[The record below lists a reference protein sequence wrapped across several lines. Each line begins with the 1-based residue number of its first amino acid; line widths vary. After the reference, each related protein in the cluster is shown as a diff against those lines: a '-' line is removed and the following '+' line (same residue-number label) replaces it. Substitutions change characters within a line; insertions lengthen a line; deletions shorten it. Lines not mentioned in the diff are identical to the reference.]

1 MRRESTG
8 GSTAAGASTRSSA
21 RRPDRTT
28 IWISLCDVHISSGS
42 GSRRR
47 RRLGPERS
55 IQSASGH
62 ARSLASARPFTDPA
76 TVPRCHHPCM
86 AARALRSTQLDEL
99 HRAVLAIGGDLDLDR
114 TLRRI
119 LRAAAKLVGARYAA
133 LGIQSA
139 DGGFGTFITI
149 GISARQQELIGSL
162 PRLHGLLGTILKKG
176 APVRLADIR
185 RHPDFSYYPANHPQ
199 LREFLG
205 VPIVHRGEGLGEL
218 YSSGT
223 AARRFSP
230 DDQRMVEMLAAHAG
244 VAIATARLAGRE
256 RELAAL
262 QERDRLS
269 RRVQEAVSSALV
281 DIIAEARAG
290 ADRAADPAAA
300 RRTLGSLEATAA
312 AALGEVRQ
320 LTPRER
326 EVLRLMVEGLA
337 NKEIAHRLDLSERTV
352 KTHVS
357 SVLGKLGVAD
367 RTQAAVLAVKSGLL
381 D

>member
-1 MRRESTG
+1 
-8 GSTAAGASTRSSA
+8 
-21 RRPDRTT
+21 
-28 IWISLCDVHISSGS
+28 
-42 GSRRR
+42 
-47 RRLGPERS
+47 
-55 IQSASGH
+55 
-62 ARSLASARPFTDPA
+62 
-76 TVPRCHHPCM
+76 M
-86 AARALRSTQLDEL
+86 AARAPRSTQLDEL

-119 LRAAAKLVGARYAA
+119 LRSAAKLVGARYAA

-205 VPIVHRGEGLGEL
+205 VPIVHRGEVLGEL
-218 YSSGT
+218 YFSGT

-300 RRTLGSLEATAA
+300 RRTLGSLEATSTHGRGA
-312 AALGEVRQ
+312 RQ
-320 LTPRER
+320 QGDRTSARP
-326 EVLRLMVEGLA
+326 LR
-337 NKEIAHRLDLSERTV
+337 AHRKNARQQRARQTRRRGSDSGRRARRQERPSRLGRR
-352 KTHVS
+352 VS
-357 SVLGKLGVAD
+357 RSIGRDRSAD
-367 RTQAAVLAVKSGLL
+367 ASSDGGRG
-381 D
+381 

>member
-1 MRRESTG
+1 MAR
-8 GSTAAGASTRSSA
+8 AAGSA
-21 RRPDRTT
+21 PK
-28 IWISLCDVHISSGS
+28 G
-42 GSRRR
+42 
-47 RRLGPERS
+47 
-55 IQSASGH
+55 
-62 ARSLASARPFTDPA
+62 
-76 TVPRCHHPCM
+76 
-86 AARALRSTQLDEL
+86 STQLDEL

-119 LRAAAKLVGARYAA
+119 LRSAARLVGARYAA

-139 DGGFGTFITI
+139 DSGFGTFITI
-149 GISARQQELIGSL
+149 GISARQQALIGSL
-162 PRLHGLLGTILKKG
+162 PRLHGLLGTILEKG

-205 VPIVHRGEGLGEL
+205 VPIVHRGEVLGEL
-218 YSSGT
+218 YFSGT
-223 AARRFSP
+223 PAGRFTA

-256 RELAAL
+256 RELATL

-290 ADRAADPAAA
+290 ADHAADAAAA

-326 EVLRLMVEGLA
+326 EVLRLMVDGLA

-367 RTQAAVLAVKSGLL
+367 RTQAAVLAVKSGLI